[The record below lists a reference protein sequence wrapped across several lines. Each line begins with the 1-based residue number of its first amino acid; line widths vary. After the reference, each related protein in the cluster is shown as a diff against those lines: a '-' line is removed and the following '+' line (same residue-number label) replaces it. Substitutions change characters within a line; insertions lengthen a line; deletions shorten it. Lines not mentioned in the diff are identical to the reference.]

1 MFQRTATRLKRKL
14 WWQNIK
20 LWIILIVII
29 LVILAVI
36 ISKCLHCD
44 ITVTSWSYV
53 AGCDIIGASLSEPH
67 TLVGLHCKDMCVCL
81 SVCLWQFTVNF
92 IDAFYKCPRKL
103 SR

>member
-29 LVILAVI
+29 LVVLAVI

-67 TLVGLHCKDMCVCL
+67 TLVGLHCKDMCL
-81 SVCLWQFTVNF
+81 SVGLLVA
-92 IDAFYKCPRKL
+92 IYSKFY
-103 SR
+103 

>member
-36 ISKCLHCD
+36 ISKWVGNNWKYALQ
-44 ITVTSWSYV
+44 
-53 AGCDIIGASLSEPH
+53 PH
-67 TLVGLHCKDMCVCL
+67 TQPAWKEGA
-81 SVCLWQFTVNF
+81 W
-92 IDAFYKCPRKL
+92 
-103 SR
+103 